1 MNLKKYQHP
10 IPFYLLSTILPWT
23 CWWIAGYLSHL
34 SPESGVLTYATS
46 AFAFLGLIAPNL
58 VVLALIWRDEEL
70 RSDIRSRVFNVRS
83 VKFKYWIAS
92 VGLMLCSILLAQ
104 AISLAFGYPITQFK
118 LAESFSFSSG
128 VWPVWFLLIAAP
140 FLEELAW
147 HSYGT
152 DSLRARFS
160 LMTTSL
166 IFALYW
172 VVWHFPLSSIKD
184 YYHSN
189 LVEGDLIYT
198 LNFAFSVI
206 PFVLIMNWLYYKTDR
221 NITVAVIFH
230 ITAGYF
236 NEIFQTHPMSKV
248 IQTGL
253 LIILSVY
260 LVLKD
265 KDFFLRKEV
274 LPPSI
279 FNEQNTASVIP
290 RISNN
295 DTQ

>member
-1 MNLKKYQHP
+1 M
-10 IPFYLLSTILPWT
+10 
-23 CWWIAGYLSHL
+23 
-34 SPESGVLTYATS
+34 LTLATS
-46 AFAFLGLIAPNL
+46 AFAFLGLIAPNI
-58 VVLALIWRDEEL
+58 VVLALIWPDQEL
-70 RSDIRSRVFNVRS
+70 RADIRSRLINLRS
-83 VKFKYWIAS
+83 VKLKYWMVAC
-92 VGLMLCSILLAQ
+92 GFMLCSILLAQ
-104 AISLAFGYPITQFK
+104 LISLAFGYPLSQFK

-128 VWPVWFLLIAAP
+128 VFPVWVLLIAAP
-140 FLEELAW
+140 FFEELAW

-172 VVWHFPLSSIKD
+172 AVWHFPLSSIKD

-198 LNFAFSVI
+198 LNFAISMI
-206 PFVLIMNWLYYKTDR
+206 PFVLIMNWLYYKTGR
-221 NITVAVIFH
+221 NITVTIIFH
-230 ITAGYF
+230 ISAGYF

-253 LIILSVY
+253 LIMLSVY

-265 KDFFLRKEV
+265 RDFFLKKEITSSNIAGMHIA
-274 LPPSI
+274 P
-279 FNEQNTASVIP
+279 Q
-290 RISNN
+290 ISSGSMLHQ
-295 DTQ
+295 TH